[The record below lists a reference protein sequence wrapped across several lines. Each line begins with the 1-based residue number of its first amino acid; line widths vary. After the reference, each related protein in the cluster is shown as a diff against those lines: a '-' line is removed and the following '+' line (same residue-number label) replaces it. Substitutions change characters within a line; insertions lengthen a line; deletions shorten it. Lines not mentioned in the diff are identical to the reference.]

1 MLGGSG
7 LRILGI
13 GSKGGKGNFFVSFTK
28 YNPKHLKPQKP

>member
-13 GSKGGKGNFFVSFTK
+13 GSRGGNRNIFCEFHEVTP
-28 YNPKHLKPQKP
+28 NT